1 MPEPV
6 AERNSD
12 TKYRLSKERLEE
24 QIEKVREQLKRA
36 IDPDFRNLL
45 DETVFSINRQ
55 LDALILEYMELE
67 SAARKR

>member
-6 AERNSD
+6 AERKSEQ
-12 TKYRLSKERLEE
+12 TRRLSKERLEE
-24 QIEKVREQLKRA
+24 EIEKVREHLKQV

-45 DETVFSINRQ
+45 DDAVFSINRR

-67 SAARKR
+67 SAANKS